1 MRLTSKGRYAVTA
14 MLDVALHTGKGP
26 VPLAEISERQ
36 GISLSYLEQLFSKLR
51 KEGLVSSVRGPGGG
65 YLLGKNG
72 ETISIGMII
81 NAVNESVDARKCLGS
96 GTCQDGVQCL
106 THSLWNQLS
115 DRISEFLDGI
125 TLFELVN
132 NAEVRQIAVA
142 QDNKMKSA
150 SAPTIKENALVNKLE
165 QLEVNFRL

>member
-14 MLDVALHTGKGP
+14 MLDVALHTDRGP

-36 GISLSYLEQLFSKLR
+36 GISLSYLEQLFSKIR
-51 KEGLVSSVRGPGGG
+51 KKGLVSSVRGPGGG
-65 YLLGKNG
+65 YLLDKPLAD
-72 ETISIGMII
+72 ISVGMVIS
-81 NAVNESVDARKCLGS
+81 AVDESVDARKCMGS
-96 GTCQDGVQCL
+96 GGCQDGIQCL

-115 DRISEFLDGI
+115 ERISEFLNGI
-125 TLFELVN
+125 SLQELVS
-132 NAEVRQIAVA
+132 NAEVRQIAEA

-150 SAPTIKENALVNKLE
+150 SIESKLVNKLD